1 VPHLLCRPKLKPAVS
16 VFDELDGADLD
27 NRWTACVALT
37 TEIWGRGL
45 LGCSCQAER
54 AEWMD
59 RTTDYFDQVR
69 NVFLAGHI
77 AATEEIKPGGPVV
90 PLNSPSR

>member
-1 VPHLLCRPKLKPAVS
+1 VTHLLCRPKLKPVVS
-16 VFDELDGADLD
+16 VFDELNGADLD

-54 AEWMD
+54 TEWLG

-69 NVFLAGHI
+69 DAFLAGHV
-77 AATEEIKPGGPVV
+77 AATEEISAQGFV
-90 PLNSPSR
+90 S

>member
-1 VPHLLCRPKLKPAVS
+1 MS

-54 AEWMD
+54 AEWMG

-69 NVFLAGHI
+69 DAFLAGQVS
-77 AATEEIKPGGPVV
+77 TVEEIASDMHV
-90 PLNSPSR
+90 SRPSHNAFRCDYNG